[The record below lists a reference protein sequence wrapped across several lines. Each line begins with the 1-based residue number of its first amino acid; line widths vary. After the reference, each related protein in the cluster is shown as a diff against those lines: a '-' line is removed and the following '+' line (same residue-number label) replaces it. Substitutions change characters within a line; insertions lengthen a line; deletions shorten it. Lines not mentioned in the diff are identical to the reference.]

1 MSGKRAALPCGHRLA
16 HPDRGL
22 RVLLEPSSLSGKVTS
37 NNGSAGHRDPTGG
50 LRCPGDKLRHNEL
63 VFYAEMTGDCLQR
76 TKPLRSSHGTPCR
89 HHKGV
94 ITEQQASSRPLPAG
108 ARAIPS
114 SPCSV
119 GPAWSPAPCRG
130 CARTRAGLQTEDYA
144 DTRPSRRTGARPSVS
159 GGSDVRR
166 PGVLHLISGL
176 SWFKPLRTQTP
187 RSQRLTL
194 LLSSWKILSKP

>member
-22 RVLLEPSSLSGKVTS
+22 RMLLEPSSLSGKVTS

-50 LRCPGDKLRHNEL
+50 LRCPGDELRHNEL

-76 TKPLRSSHGTPCR
+76 TKPLRSSHGTPCC

-108 ARAIPS
+108 AWAIPS
-114 SPCSV
+114 SPRSV
-119 GPAWSPAPCRG
+119 GPAWSPAPCALQGMRPHLSRSADG
-130 CARTRAGLQTEDYA
+130 GLCRHASEQTHLGTA
-144 DTRPSRRTGARPSVS
+144 VS
-159 GGSDVRR
+159 VRR
-166 PGVLHLISGL
+166 L
-176 SWFKPLRTQTP
+176 
-187 RSQRLTL
+187 
-194 LLSSWKILSKP
+194 